1 MKNAPTQSVRR
12 WLHAC
17 HASLAKSLSLVLLGL
32 SLQAAAQ
39 SEAGS
44 VYMETRQAGEN
55 ARIEVLSGVYAA
67 AQNVVSGQARLLFY
81 RTPQENLLPG
91 ATTIFVNDAY
101 HTSLSAGAWSD
112 LCLLPGKLE
121 TAARQMRVGS
131 QPRDQVDTIT
141 ALNAQ
146 SGQTLYVRVH
156 ERSGRPVL
164 QPVSAEQAQQDLM
177 GLRRQVHTISRVPQ
191 AMACSLAPSTPQAPQ
206 QIQLAADALFKFGRG
221 TIDGMTANGEQA
233 LQELVQRIRSDYTV
247 IERLH
252 IIGHADPLGRPAANE
267 QLAYARAATVR
278 SFIEQQGLPVQRMTA
293 EGRADR
299 EPAVTG
305 CGRTPTPQAIA
316 CHQPNR
322 RVVIQVFGQRR

>member
-1 MKNAPTQSVRR
+1 MKYAPTQSVRR
-12 WLHAC
+12 WLMAC
-17 HASLAKSLSLVLLGL
+17 QNHLARGLSLALLGL

-39 SEAGS
+39 TEAGS

-67 AQNVVSGQARLLFY
+67 AQNVVATQTRLLFY

-91 ATTIFVNDAY
+91 ATSIFVNDAY
-101 HTSLSAGAWSD
+101 HTSLSSGGWSD
-112 LCLLPGKLE
+112 LCLPPGKLE
-121 TAARQMRVGS
+121 AAARQMRVGS

-146 SGQTLYVRVH
+146 GGQTLYVRVH

-164 QPVSAEQAQQDLM
+164 QPVSVEQAQQELM
-177 GLRRQVHTISRVPQ
+177 GLRRQVHTLSRVPQ
-191 AMACSLAPSTPQAPQ
+191 GMACSLAPATAQAPQ
-206 QIQLAADALFKFGRG
+206 QIQLAADALFRFGRG
-221 TIDGMTANGEQA
+221 TVDGMTTGGVQA
-233 LQELVQRIRSDYTV
+233 LQELVQRIRSDYTA

-252 IIGHADPLGRPAANE
+252 IVGHADPLGQPAANE
-267 QLAYARAATVR
+267 QLAYTRAATVR
-278 SFIEQQGLPVQRMTA
+278 SFIEQQGLPVKRMTA
-293 EGRADR
+293 EGRGDR

-305 CGRTPTPQAIA
+305 CGRTPTPQTIA

-322 RVVIQVFGQRR
+322 RVVIEVVGQRR